1 MIGRVRRWW
10 RWGGV
15 TFVVFLAGALGFT
28 PGTSEGMT
36 VQLRPVASDTLMQS
50 RTPTWPASA
59 AYIRVAAAE
68 LAPSSAQPAT
78 ERSSGGPAPS
88 SSVVTQQGTGDAGY
102 FYLPGGRRDPFA
114 AIVEKPNSTGQANLD
129 LPPLQRVSLPDLNL
143 IGIMWGGFGYVA
155 VVQTP
160 DGKGY
165 TIRRGTRV
173 GPNKG
178 VVRAITEK
186 AVIVEERFTDV
197 YGTTQVREFV
207 KALHGKERP
216 E

>member
-1 MIGRVRRWW
+1 
-10 RWGGV
+10 
-15 TFVVFLAGALGFT
+15 
-28 PGTSEGMT
+28 
-36 VQLRPVASDTLMQS
+36 
-50 RTPTWPASA
+50 
-59 AYIRVAAAE
+59 VAAAE
-68 LAPSSAQPAT
+68 LAPSSAQTAT
-78 ERSSGGPAPS
+78 ERSSGGPAPL
-88 SSVVTQQGTGDAGY
+88 SSVVTQQETGTAAY
-102 FYLPGGRRDPFA
+102 SYLPGGRRDPFA
-114 AIVEKPNSTGQANLD
+114 GIVETLNSTGKANRD

-186 AVIVEERFTDV
+186 AIIVEERFTDV
-197 YGTTQVREFV
+197 YGTTQVREYV